1 MMRAVLA
8 LLWWQGA
15 TCRVTQR
22 EGRVPPSRKIKKV
35 DCGSWNHPDSEE
47 NTRKTVYGKIGIS
60 CMETMGNKGR
70 SNNDDRKN
78 QQIDHDD
85 GIGTGFDDDRPP
97 GAYDDWDDDYRLT
110 LDYETRYARP
120 YVCWNKHL
128 YKAYVGWNLVAAYIF
143 SAGFLFVKAKIT
155 WPTKEPTKLWFQA
168 NLLVQTACLVEAVVS
183 YYILISST
191 KCTWFAFVAMPLSK
205 TVAFPAVQLM
215 GVWLS
220 HTYNGDKD
228 MSCLEFLCFAC
239 TAAYFVCFAA
249 CMVSLMAFSV
259 PLYFFFFP
267 VLMYLGLYMCL
278 TVVLELLLLEKALSF
293 NEKCKAKLEE
303 YNERD
308 KAGRLGLHVGAKV
321 RVRFDSCL
329 FNTTE
334 LIPGKISR
342 DRGDNTYDIDCTT
355 PVSTPFRS
363 ASNDLSTHR

>member
-15 TCRVTQR
+15 TCRVTRR
-22 EGRVPPSRKIKKV
+22 EGRVPPSKAIKKV
-35 DCGSWNHPDSEE
+35 DCGGWNHPDSEE
-47 NTRKTVYGKIGIS
+47 NTFKTVYGKIGIS
-60 CMETMGNKGR
+60 CMHSMGKKGR
-70 SNNDDRKN
+70 SNSDDRKN

-183 YYILISST
+183 YYILISSIW
-191 KCTWFAFVAMPLSK
+191 CWFAFVTMPLSK

-215 GVWLS
+215 GVWFS
-220 HTYNGDKD
+220 QKMDKEA
-228 MSCLEFLCFAC
+228 SCLEVLCFAC

-249 CMVSLMAFSV
+249 CMLSLIAFSV

-267 VLMYLGLYMCL
+267 VLLYLGLYMYL
-278 TVVLELLLLEKALSF
+278 AVFVPQVVLEKALSF
-293 NEKCKAKLEE
+293 NEKCKAKLKE
-303 YNERD
+303 YNERAR
-308 KAGRLGLHVGAKV
+308 KAGLCVGANV
-321 RVRFDSCL
+321 TVDFYRDQSEFR
-329 FNTTE
+329 T
-334 LIPGKISR
+334 GKIIR
-342 DRGDNTYDIDCTT
+342 DHGDNTYEIGCTT
-355 PVSTPFRS
+355 PVSTPFLS
-363 ASNDLSTHR
+363 ASNDLSTHRSRKQ